1 MTAQCRPCR
10 IAKYRG
16 QIDQRARLQKQLPA
30 TRSAISP
37 PPTRTVIEFLAE
49 LIRADLK
56 QMSFR
61 APPGRC
67 VFLGSYEKYEPI

>member
-16 QIDQRARLQKQLPA
+16 QIDQRARSEKRLPA

-49 LIRADLK
+49 LIRADLQQK
-56 QMSFR
+56 SFR
-61 APPGRC
+61 APPARY
-67 VFLGSYEKYEPI
+67 VSPWLI

>member
-1 MTAQCRPCR
+1 LTSALGR
-10 IAKYRG
+10 K
-16 QIDQRARLQKQLPA
+16 KQLPPP
-30 TRSAISP
+30 RGAISP
-37 PPTRTVIEFLAE
+37 PPTRIAIEFLAE

-67 VFLGSYEKYEPI
+67 VSLGSYEKYEPI